1 MIKGIWSS
9 MAGMIPR
16 LFYHEVSANN
26 LANIT
31 TTGYKGDRAFL
42 KSFIDAEMM
51 AERNANVYHRETQVE
66 AVNTDFSQGLFEETS
81 NPLDVAIL
89 GEGFFCISTPQGEL
103 YSRNGNFKVD
113 KNYRLVNSEDLPVL
127 GVNGK
132 TIQLSDGDIFINEQ
146 GEISIDGETVAKL
159 KIVDFPQP
167 YALKKSAN
175 NLFEPESPSD
185 PRFPAKDY
193 QIKHGFLERSNV
205 IPIREMLNSI
215 IYFRNYEADTRILM
229 AQDDTLRL
237 AVNDVGRVS

>member
-113 KNYRLVNSEDLPVL
+113 KNYRLVNSEDLPVSERARDL
-127 GVNGK
+127 QH
-132 TIQLSDGDIFINEQ
+132 T
-146 GEISIDGETVAKL
+146 EIAVREELERIPELREERVMELRAKL
-159 KIVDFPQP
+159 KEGAYGSHQVLEASAEKVIEHFS
-167 YALKKSAN
+167 KSA
-175 NLFEPESPSD
+175 LCDEIEGS
-185 PRFPAKDY
+185 RKD
-193 QIKHGFLERSNV
+193 QVEKSRERKNMGYYD
-205 IPIREMLNSI
+205 REE
-215 IYFRNYEADTRILM
+215 R
-229 AQDDTLRL
+229 
-237 AVNDVGRVS
+237 